1 MMSNQNLILH
11 STSIALLSLLA
22 VSNLS
27 ARAID
32 LATTA
37 KSQVNSS
44 YIAQNQTAAQF
55 NNAGVAKQ
63 KAGDDR
69 GALADFNKAI
79 ELDPNNAV
87 AYINRGSIKEGS
99 FLEIIKG
106 GALADFNKAI
116 ELDPN
121 NAVAYYMRGKLNRIS
136 DTGKAL
142 ADFSKAI
149 ELDPKFVDA
158 YKGRVSIKYCGF
170 FIEKGCATD
179 IRGALA
185 DYDKLVEIT
194 PKDAANYY
202 NRASI
207 KIREL
212 KDYQGGLADLDKAI
226 ERRKDS
232 RLYYERANLKK
243 EHFQDYQG
251 TLADYNKAIE
261 CLNNQ
266 KSCENG
272 RDYHNYNPIYLD
284 KDIEIYLDRAS
295 LKHQQ
300 LNDIKGAIADY
311 QQAGKLARAE
321 LRRDAGKSD
330 IFAEMYDG
338 LNQSLLDR
346 ALKGLK
352 NLGASE

>member
-1 MMSNQNLILH
+1 MSNQNFVFQA
-11 STSIALLSLLA
+11 SSIALLAILA
-22 VSNLS
+22 AGNIP

-69 GALADFNKAI
+69 GALADYNKAI
-79 ELDPNNAV
+79 ELNPKLAI
-87 AYINRGSIKEGS
+87 AYLNRGSLKER
-99 FLEIIKG
+99 EIFNDEE
-106 GALADFNKAI
+106 ALADYNKAI

-261 CLNNQ
+261 CLNNR
-266 KSCENG
+266 KSCEYG